1 LKLLLQI
8 KTFMFNFAFVKST
21 NKNIMKKSFAKSF
34 VAVFFTAVMFVSI
47 TSCKPSPEKLITG
60 KWKIDDFKTNQPIPA
75 GMEEV
80 FKQMMDQMKANSSF
94 EFKAD
99 KTVIATMSGV
109 ASTGTWSVDKE
120 GKKLTMTDN
129 QSKKPSDANIE
140 ELTDK
145 KLVLKMEDGGQSMT
159 MTLVH
164 AK

>member
-1 LKLLLQI
+1 
-8 KTFMFNFAFVKST
+8 
-21 NKNIMKKSFAKSF
+21 MKKSFAKSF
-34 VAVFFTAVMFVSI
+34 VAVFLTAVMFVSI
-47 TSCKPSPEKLITG
+47 TSCKPSPEKLIAG
-60 KWKIDDFKTNQPIPA
+60 KWKIEDFKTNQPIPA

-109 ASTGTWSVDKE
+109 ASNGTWSVDKE
-120 GKKLTMTDN
+120 GKKLKMTDN

-145 KLVLKMEDGGQSMT
+145 KLVLKMEDGGQAMT